1 MARKI
6 NSSVNHLSKPILEVT
21 TMKTITT
28 ILVIALLIAAGCVK
42 QENPAPQVDLFT
54 AVVTGNLEA
63 VHQHI
68 KAGSD
73 LNVKEHTR
81 GSTPLITSTV
91 FGKTEVAL
99 ALIEGGADVNI
110 QNNEGSTA
118 LITAAFFCH
127 TKVVRAL
134 LDNGADK
141 EIRNNA
147 GRKAL
152 DSVSRP
158 FDEVKPMYDGFA
170 AALAPAGLVLDYEH
184 IKETRPKIAE
194 MLQ

>member
-1 MARKI
+1 
-6 NSSVNHLSKPILEVT
+6 
-21 TMKTITT
+21 MKTITT
-28 ILVIALLIAAGCVK
+28 VLLVIALLIAAGCAK
-42 QENPAPQVDLFT
+42 KENPAPQVDLIT
-54 AVVTGNLEA
+54 AVATGNLEA
-63 VHQHI
+63 VQQHI

-81 GSTPLITSTV
+81 GSTPLITATV
-91 FGKTEVAL
+91 FGKKEVAL
-99 ALIEGGADVNI
+99 ALIEAGADVNI

-127 TKVVRAL
+127 TEVVQSL
-134 LDNGADK
+134 LDHGADK
-141 EIRNNA
+141 ELRNKA

-170 AALAPAGLVLDYEH
+170 TALAPAGLVLDYEY

>member
-1 MARKI
+1 MK
-6 NSSVNHLSKPILEVT
+6 SVT
-21 TMKTITT
+21 TL
-28 ILVIALLIAAGCVK
+28 LVITLLIVTGCAK

-54 AVVTGNLEA
+54 AVITGNLEA

-158 FDEVKPMYDGFA
+158 FDEVKSMYDGFA

>member
-1 MARKI
+1 
-6 NSSVNHLSKPILEVT
+6 
-21 TMKTITT
+21 MKTITIV
-28 ILVIALLIAAGCVK
+28 ILISAFLIVTGCTK
-42 QENPAPQVDLFT
+42 KENPAPQIDLMT

-73 LNVKEHTR
+73 LNVREHTR
-81 GSTPLITSTV
+81 GSTPLITATV
-91 FGKTEVAL
+91 FGKKEVAL
-99 ALIEGGADVNI
+99 ALIEAGAEVNI

-118 LITAAFFCH
+118 LITAAFFCR
-127 TKVVRAL
+127 TEIVKAL
-134 LDNGADK
+134 LDHGADK
-141 EIRNNA
+141 TIRNKA
-147 GRKAL
+147 GRIAL

-184 IKETRPKIAE
+184 IKKTRPKIAE
-194 MLQ
+194 MLR